1 MDENLQGFFIG
12 RSSNSF
18 YAIMISSIDNYYKEK
33 GDKYGTDQMSTLWR
47 GFYD

>member
-1 MDENLQGFFIG
+1 
-12 RSSNSF
+12 
-18 YAIMISSIDNYYKEK
+18 MIDYSKGNYYKEK